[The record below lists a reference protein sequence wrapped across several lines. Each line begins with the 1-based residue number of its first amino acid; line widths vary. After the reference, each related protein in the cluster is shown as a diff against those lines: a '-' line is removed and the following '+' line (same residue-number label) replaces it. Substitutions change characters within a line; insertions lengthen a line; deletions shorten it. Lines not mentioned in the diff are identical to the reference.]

1 MEDFY
6 LKCADDAKCKMIGD
20 ILGELL
26 KKPTVYSQEERSKI
40 LERNQDQNVAR
51 TAFRTW
57 IRFMTRLNQKKMPRD
72 KATSEHLK
80 GMVEKM
86 GQRRNVKA

>member
-6 LKCADDAKCKMIGD
+6 LQCADDAKCKMIGD
-20 ILGELL
+20 ILELL

-57 IRFMTRLNQKKMPRD
+57 IRFMMRLNQKKMPRD

-80 GMVEKM
+80 GMVERM